1 MVNLIVGVF
10 GKELYMGLTA
20 EDILNVSHNISNWLY
35 VDNPQ
40 AVKELIKLFDVI
52 YASGKYGFLHEK
64 PLNTWE
70 DYVRM
75 YDDNFYTYQTWQE
88 LVDSEKDQ
96 NDGLTEE
103 ELKSEIGNT
112 VWQLPCGWYLQY
124 V

>member
-1 MVNLIVGVF
+1 MR
-10 GKELYMGLTA
+10 LTS
-20 EDILNVSHNISNWLY
+20 EDILNISHSISNWLY
-35 VDNPQ
+35 ADNPQ
-40 AVKELIKLFDVI
+40 AVKELIKLFDII

>member
-1 MVNLIVGVF
+1 MAKMTEV
-10 GKELYMGLTA
+10 
-20 EDILNVSHNISNWLY
+20 DILKIAKNVSNSSY
-35 VDNPQ
+35 RDNLQ
-40 AVKELIKLFDVI
+40 TVAELVERFDAI
-52 YASGKYGFLHEK
+52 YASGKYGFLHKK

-88 LVDSEKDQ
+88 LVDSEKYQ
-96 NDGLTEE
+96 TDGLTED
-103 ELKSEIGNT
+103 ELKEQIEET

>member
-1 MVNLIVGVF
+1 MAKMTEADIV
-10 GKELYMGLTA
+10 KIA
-20 EDILNVSHNISNWLY
+20 ENVSNPSY
-35 VDNPQ
+35 KDNLQ
-40 AVKELIKLFDVI
+40 AVKELVEQFEVI

-64 PLNTWE
+64 PLDAWE

-88 LVDSEKDQ
+88 LVASEKDQ
-96 NDGLTEE
+96 NDGLTED
-103 ELKSEIGNT
+103 ELIAEMGNT

>member
-1 MVNLIVGVF
+1 MTDLEIFNIA
-10 GKELYMGLTA
+10 K
-20 EDILNVSHNISNWLY
+20 NISNPSYKDDLK
-35 VDNPQ
+35 
-40 AVKELIKLFDVI
+40 AVAELVEQFDAI

-64 PLNTWE
+64 PLDTWE

-96 NDGLTEE
+96 NDGLTEK
-103 ELKSEIGNT
+103 ELKAEIGKT
-112 VWQLPCGWYLQY
+112 VWQLSCGWYLQY